1 MTANGHGS
9 VLWCHELCV
18 TGSIFHLVDLQSRD
32 RCIVEY
38 HHSWTFENITDNNK
52 PTATWVPAHTLNI
65 MQSKYWRQRECSAQ
79 TPRIWNKPQYA
90 CNSKTFSCINQRE
103 ALWRQRKW
111 ERSHNFSC
119 MCKGETPRIR
129 TFSSSHV
136 WETTRLFVT
145 ESLWLLT
152 FPENPYHIHQLTIL
166 FSLKTLRK
174 LSLIKLNMKFNL
186 KISTFQSDFCFCH
199 AYI

>member
-103 ALWRQRKW
+103 RHCGDK
-111 ERSHNFSC
+111 ESE
-119 MCKGETPRIR
+119 KGHT
-129 TFSSSHV
+129 TFLV
-136 WETTRLFVT
+136 CVKEKR
-145 ESLWLLT
+145 
-152 FPENPYHIHQLTIL
+152 
-166 FSLKTLRK
+166 
-174 LSLIKLNMKFNL
+174 
-186 KISTFQSDFCFCH
+186 H
-199 AYI
+199 AYVHSQVVTYERPQDFL